1 MDQAE
6 SLRELMKKQS
16 QKSLARVITVT
27 SGKGGVGKSSI
38 SVNLALQLAKLGKR
52 VIILDADFG
61 LANIEVMLGIR
72 PKYNL
77 ADLMFKGM
85 KLKDIITE
93 GPMGIG
99 FISGGTG
106 IQELNNLK
114 SDQIELMTSQ
124 LYELDELADIVI
136 IDTGAGISSVVLQFV
151 ILSSEVLLV
160 ATPEPTS
167 LTDAY
172 ALLKTLNSFGDI
184 IKDKT
189 ISLIANRVPSDKE
202 GYQLYNNFNVVVEKF
217 LDIKLEYMGAV
228 LQDSNLMKAILQQEP
243 VSVMYPASP
252 ATKSVQSIAEK
263 LYSGDSEKIIEK
275 GGITR
280 IFTGIIRASLLK
292 RGEVKNGV

>member
-16 QKSLARVITVT
+16 QNSLARVITVT

-114 SDQIELMTSQ
+114 ADQIELMTSQ

-189 ISLIANRVPSDKE
+189 ISLIANRVPSDRE
-202 GYQLYNNFNVVVEKF
+202 GHQLYNNFNVVVEKF

-228 LQDSNLMKAILQQEP
+228 LQDSNLMKAVLQQEP
-243 VSVMYPASP
+243 LSVMYPASP
-252 ATKSVQSIAEK
+252 ATKSVQAIAEK
-263 LYSGDSEKIIEK
+263 IYSGDSEQIVSK